1 MQSYFAENFLA
12 TRYIQQIAKNPLF
25 GVIPLH
31 GPMGPL
37 KNNYI
42 DLRRRGG
49 KIRLITGIT
58 KENTNYRN
66 ELMKI
71 VDELRHLDES
81 KAVSQLVYLSPLRSV
96 IGLFMLHL
104 FSIE

>member
-1 MQSYFAENFLA
+1 VL
-12 TRYIQQIAKNPLF
+12 PLLD
-25 GVIPLH
+25 VY
-31 GPMGPL
+31 
-37 KNNYI
+37 KNNRT

-58 KENTNYRN
+58 KENINYRS
-66 ELMKI
+66 EFLKI
-71 VDELRHLDES
+71 VDELRHLDEIKGS
-81 KAVSQLVYLSPLRSV
+81 IAVSISLSPLRRV

>member
-1 MQSYFAENFLA
+1 ML
-12 TRYIQQIAKNPLF
+12 PLLD
-25 GVIPLH
+25 VY
-31 GPMGPL
+31 
-37 KNNYI
+37 KNNRT

-58 KENTNYRN
+58 KENINYRS
-66 ELMKI
+66 EFLKI
-71 VDELRHLDES
+71 VDELRHLDEIKGS
-81 KAVSQLVYLSPLRSV
+81 IAVSISLSPLRRV

>member
-1 MQSYFAENFLA
+1 MLPISDVY
-12 TRYIQQIAKNPLF
+12 
-25 GVIPLH
+25 
-31 GPMGPL
+31 

-49 KIRLITGIT
+49 KIGLITGIT
-58 KENTNYRN
+58 KENINYRN
-66 ELMKI
+66 
-71 VDELRHLDES
+71 ELRHLDEIEGS
-81 KAVSQLVYLSPLRSV
+81 IAVSISLSPRRRV

>member
-1 MQSYFAENFLA
+1 LQSSFAENFLA

-31 GPMGPL
+31 SPMGPL

-58 KENTNYRN
+58 KEDTNYRN

-71 VDELRHLDES
+71 VDELRHLDEIKGS
-81 KAVSQLVYLSPLRSV
+81 IAVSISLPSKESH
-96 IGLFMLHL
+96 GLFMLHL

>member
-1 MQSYFAENFLA
+1 VSDGDARLPILDVY
-12 TRYIQQIAKNPLF
+12 
-25 GVIPLH
+25 
-31 GPMGPL
+31 

-49 KIRLITGIT
+49 KIRLIRGIT
-58 KENTNYRN
+58 MENINYRK

-71 VDELRHLDES
+71 VDELRHLDEIEGS
-81 KAVSQLVYLSPLRSV
+81 IAVSISLSPLWRV
-96 IGLFMLHL
+96 NGLFTLHL

>member
-1 MQSYFAENFLA
+1 VLL
-12 TRYIQQIAKNPLF
+12 PLL
-25 GVIPLH
+25 GLY
-31 GPMGPL
+31 

-58 KENTNYRN
+58 KENIHYCK

-71 VDELRHLDES
+71 VDELHNLDEIECS
-81 KAVSQLVYLSPLRSV
+81 IAVRISLPTKESHWSIHAPPIFYRVKLPPRLSVLFPAIPPLADEPS
-96 IGLFMLHL
+96 
-104 FSIE
+104 

>member
-1 MQSYFAENFLA
+1 MLL
-12 TRYIQQIAKNPLF
+12 PLLD
-25 GVIPLH
+25 VY
-31 GPMGPL
+31 
-37 KNNYI
+37 KNNRT

-58 KENTNYRN
+58 KENINYRS
-66 ELMKI
+66 EFLKI
-71 VDELRHLDES
+71 VDELRHLDEIKGS
-81 KAVSQLVYLSPLRSV
+81 IAVSISLSPLRRV

>member
-1 MQSYFAENFLA
+1 VLL
-12 TRYIQQIAKNPLF
+12 PLLD
-25 GVIPLH
+25 VY
-31 GPMGPL
+31 

-42 DLRRRGG
+42 DLRKRGG

-58 KENTNYRN
+58 KENIHYCR

-71 VDELRHLDES
+71 VDELRHLDEIECS
-81 KAVSQLVYLSPLRSV
+81 IAVSISPTPLRRV

-104 FSIE
+104 SSIE

>member
-1 MQSYFAENFLA
+1 
-12 TRYIQQIAKNPLF
+12 
-25 GVIPLH
+25 
-31 GPMGPL
+31 MGPL

-71 VDELRHLDES
+71 VDELRHLDEIKGS
-81 KAVSQLVYLSPLRSV
+81 IAVSISLSPLRRV

>member
-1 MQSYFAENFLA
+1 ML
-12 TRYIQQIAKNPLF
+12 PLLD
-25 GVIPLH
+25 VY
-31 GPMGPL
+31 

-71 VDELRHLDES
+71 VEEIRHLDEIKGS
-81 KAVSQLVYLSPLRSV
+81 IAVSISLSPLRSV